1 MNYPV
6 ETLSYMWFVNYF
18 IALAIVVVPF
28 AFWYLIFEVACRI
41 LKKEGFHERKRRKTY
56 KASIYLNA
64 LESHQ
69 T

>member
-6 ETLSYMWFVNYF
+6 ETLSYMWFANYF

-28 AFWYLIFEVACRI
+28 VFWYLIFEVAYRI

-56 KASIYLNA
+56 KDSRMR
-64 LESHQ
+64 
-69 T
+69 